1 MKERLDQL
9 EWAKEQ
15 IEKIKADRKK
25 NKDIRYLDRVRP
37 IANFRDMME
46 SSCKL
51 YGDTVSIYY
60 KINKSDKEFL
70 SMTYN

>member
-37 IANFRDMME
+37 IAN
-46 SSCKL
+46 
-51 YGDTVSIYY
+51 
-60 KINKSDKEFL
+60 
-70 SMTYN
+70 

>member
-46 SSCKL
+46 AHHRHLGQSRQRQPHH
-51 YGDTVSIYY
+51 
-60 KINKSDKEFL
+60 
-70 SMTYN
+70 